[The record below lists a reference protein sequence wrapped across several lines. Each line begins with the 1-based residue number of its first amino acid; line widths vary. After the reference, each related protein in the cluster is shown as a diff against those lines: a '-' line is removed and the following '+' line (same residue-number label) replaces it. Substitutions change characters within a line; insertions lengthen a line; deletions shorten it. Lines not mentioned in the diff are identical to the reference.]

1 MTDRAKGTL
10 IWINGP
16 HGSGKTHTAANLT
29 RRLPAAQLADPE
41 HVGFGLR
48 RMYPRTARPD
58 YRSLDAWI
66 TATSSTMID
75 ILDRTGGTVIAPQ
88 TVTDTAT
95 LTRLLDPVRQAE
107 HRVLHVTLMTGLGE
121 LQRRLRTRGDVIASY
136 AQRQS
141 ETAIRVLS
149 APAFASHLDTTN
161 RTVQQ
166 VADDIATLAGL
177 ELTPDRTNILSRSIR
192 STCLRISAIRAPWA

>member
-1 MTDRAKGTL
+1 MTDRARGTL

-29 RRLPAAQLADPE
+29 RRLSAAHLADPE

-48 RMYPRTARPD
+48 RMYPRTIRPD
-58 YRSLDAWI
+58 YRSIDAWT
-66 TATSSTMID
+66 TATSSTLID
-75 ILDRTGGTVIAPQ
+75 ILNHTGGTVIAPQ

-95 LTRLLDPVRQAE
+95 LTRLLDPVRHAE
-107 HRVLHVTLMTGLGE
+107 HRVLHVTLMTELGE
-121 LQRRLRTRGDVIASY
+121 LRRRLRTRGDIVASY

-141 ETAIRVLS
+141 ATAIKALA
-149 APAFASHLDTTN
+149 APEFASHLDTTN

-166 VADDIATLAGL
+166 VANDIAELA
-177 ELTPDRTNILSRSIR
+177 ELDLLPDSTNLLTRSIR
-192 STCLRISAIRAPWA
+192 TTCLRVKAIRAPWA